1 MAADIDTNHRENALF
16 DRKLPKRL
24 KVLVSAY
31 LGCAAAGAVA
41 AMVFAGATAA
51 EDASAGTIASL
62 AGRSWL
68 RIHAGPLA
76 AVDRPFGFLAHD
88 EPGHHGIWLAIV
100 AFNAA
105 CIGAHPIR
113 PGRRSAV
120 VTTLGMVLWF
130 FLSLVL
136 GLWYA

>member
-1 MAADIDTNHRENALF
+1 MDT
-16 DRKLPKRL
+16 KLPKRL

-31 LGCAAAGAVA
+31 LGCAAASAVA
-41 AMVFAGATAA
+41 ALVFAGATAA
-51 EDASAGTIASL
+51 KDASAWRIASL

-76 AVDRPFGFLAHD
+76 AVDEPFGVLAHE
-88 EPGHHGIWLAIV
+88 EPAHQGIWLAIV
-100 AFNAA
+100 AFNVA
-105 CIGAHPIR
+105 CIVAHPVR